1 MSRFTS
7 VFYRIAAALG
17 GLQPTLLVFVALPL
31 VLVAALATRVG
42 FEQAN
47 QFQEAV
53 LKSDIELIARAVR
66 ITVGEAL
73 AHHDKEA
80 VETALQSVFTID
92 RVYGASVFDVEGRR
106 VASGG
111 FAETDLSNSTIPEQV
126 LASAEK
132 KESYRRVAGRTVF
145 SHFLPVFDSFGRSTG
160 FIQITRRP
168 HDFTNALKHLTYAAW
183 SLWAVFAVTIVG
195 TVLIGHYRGIG
206 RHVDRLLLAMSRA
219 EKGELG
225 LRLAADGP
233 REVRALATGFNNMLS
248 GIEQSER
255 ELERRG
261 AEERDLMLQLKD
273 SEKMAAIGRVTRGF
287 AHELG
292 APLTVIDGRARRLEK
307 GLEEGSNHQ
316 REAHEIR
323 QQVKHL
329 SSTVRGLLEYTRPVF
344 PERQSIDIGALLQE
358 ARDVIAAERD
368 ASSPAVTL
376 GGLPHLPTINGH
388 PERLQLALLN
398 LLRNATQAARSQ
410 VTLTALQTPEACAIT
425 IEDDGPGLPPG
436 IDPKQLT
443 EPFFTTKASG
453 EGTGLGLAVSQSIIE
468 DHGGSLSVENC
479 ESGGF
484 RVRLILPVPAT
495 GTGGSNGQ

>member
-7 VFYRIAAALG
+7 LLYRVSNVLG

-31 VLVAALATRVG
+31 ILVSALAIRVG

-47 QFQEAV
+47 KFQESL
-53 LKSDIELIARAVR
+53 LKNDLELIARAVR

-73 AHHDKEA
+73 ARQDTEA

-111 FAETDLSNSTIPEQV
+111 FAETDLSDSTIPRQIM
-126 LASAEK
+126 ASGEK

-145 SHFLPVFDSFGRSTG
+145 SHFLPVFDSYGRSTG

-168 HDFTNALKHLTYAAW
+168 HDFTNALRHLTYAAW
-183 SLWAVFAVTIVG
+183 SLWAVLAATIVG

-206 RHVDRLLLAMSRA
+206 RHVDRLLSAMARA
-219 EKGELG
+219 EKGDLG
-225 LRLAADGP
+225 LRLAPDGP

-248 GIEQSER
+248 GIEQSEK
-255 ELERRG
+255 ELERRR
-261 AEERDLMLQLKD
+261 AEEHDLMLQLKD

-287 AHELG
+287 GHELG
-292 APLTVIDGRARRLEK
+292 APLSVIDGRARRLEQ
-307 GLEEGSNHQ
+307 GLPEGGKQQ

-323 QQVKHL
+323 QQVRHL

-344 PERQSIDIGALLQE
+344 PRSQPVNTTTLLGE
-358 ARDVIAAERD
+358 ARDIIAAERETH
-368 ASSPAVTL
+368 SPAVTL
-376 GGLPHLPTINGH
+376 EDLPDLPVVSGH
-388 PERLQLALLN
+388 PEALQLALLN

-410 VTLTALQTPEACAIT
+410 VTLAASVSPTEIT
-425 IEDDGPGLPPG
+425 ITVEDDGPGLPPG
-436 IDPKQLT
+436 IDPARLS

-468 DHGGSLSVENC
+468 DHGGQ
-479 ESGGF
+479 
-484 RVRLILPVPAT
+484 LILENRETAGCRASLTLPLQAA
-495 GTGGSNGQ
+495 GTGGSDEQ